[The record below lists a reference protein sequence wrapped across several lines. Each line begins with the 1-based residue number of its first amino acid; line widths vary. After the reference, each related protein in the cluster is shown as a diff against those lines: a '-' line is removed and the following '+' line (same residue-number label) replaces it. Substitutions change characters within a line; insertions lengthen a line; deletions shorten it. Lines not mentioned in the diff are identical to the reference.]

1 MERHRAE
8 EEQIAQHREGKV
20 ILDLAIEQIAA
31 AEASKFIAAVAIAL
45 VDEEDEMD
53 VEHEEAAD
61 EADTEAAIETEAVVV
76 AARQEL
82 LCEETADEPVD
93 IAGNPAD
100 IAEDPDDTAASEDSL
115 EPNMNQDPKLS
126 ECTAFIQ
133 KNTKQMMEQ
142 RLEILPMPQL

>member
-8 EEQIAQHREGKV
+8 EEQITQHREGKV

-31 AEASKFIAAVAIAL
+31 AEASKHIATVAIAL

-53 VEHEEAAD
+53 VEHEEAAN
-61 EADTEAAIETEAVVV
+61 EADTQAAIETEAVVVV

-93 IAGNPAD
+93 IAGDPAD

-142 RLEILPMPQL
+142 RLENHQ